1 MAGLAVTRK
10 APPSFAQFVA
20 HGLAKIPHG
29 GSGAGGRV
37 RDEFNVSFVRATAFA
52 LEQICY
58 RVGHV
63 AAERFESL
71 ALDVQP
77 VAIGLLHVPDG
88 SVVV

>member
-1 MAGLAVTRK
+1 M
-10 APPSFAQFVA
+10 
-20 HGLAKIPHG
+20 
-29 GSGAGGRV
+29 

-52 LEQICY
+52 LEKICY

-77 VAIGLLHVPDG
+77 VEIVLLHVPVD